1 MPWKYTDEYY
11 KNYTKETWDACAEKY
26 LPVMNQLM
34 PFHSQLLKQI
44 TPQQGQHILDICTGP
59 GEPAMTI
66 ASMVAPKGHV
76 TGIDL
81 SKNMIDIA
89 SKNAKKRKLRNVEF
103 VKMDAEK
110 LDLDAKSFNVT
121 VSCFGFQ
128 IITDPHAAANEIFR
142 VLKSGGRVGL
152 TVWSTGDKVPAIDV
166 LVGPMMEH
174 AEPDE
179 TGYLPTPYE
188 LGGRG
193 ELTGMLKKVGFK
205 DAKETRVNGTWKAA
219 NGEEY
224 LNMIIEGTPLGHSLH
239 EEEPQVQKEVL
250 RKTRANIKRYE
261 TPEGIMIPA
270 ECVIVTAKK
279 P

>member
-1 MPWKYTDEYY
+1 
-11 KNYTKETWDACAEKY
+11 
-26 LPVMNQLM
+26 
-34 PFHSQLLKQI
+34 
-44 TPQQGQHILDICTGP
+44 
-59 GEPAMTI
+59 
-66 ASMVAPKGHV
+66 
-76 TGIDL
+76 
-81 SKNMIDIA
+81 MIDIA

-110 LDLDAKSFNVT
+110 LDLDAKSYNVA

-142 VLKSGGRVGL
+142 VLKSRGRVGL
-152 TVWSTGDKVPAIDV
+152 TVWSIGDRVPAIDV

-193 ELTGMLKKVGFK
+193 ELTGMLKKAGFK
-205 DAKETRVNGTWKAA
+205 DAKETRVNGVWKAA

-250 RKTRANIKRYE
+250 RKTRANIKRHE
-261 TPEGIMIPA
+261 TPEGVMIPA